1 MEKIIIHIILLITL
15 LLTCI
20 LNVSNGNIKTFYD
33 TDLETSNFFHDQRN
47 VNQLCDKLGEF
58 YEEKN
63 EILNLPRCIRFKNTM
78 MLYCQ
83 GEMENFRNYTNKPK
97 LERIE
102 TLIVC
107 YHNSSTFDANLLKYF
122 IKLKNL
128 FIGYSSFNQFIN
140 KLPRLES
147 LSFINITRNELMT
160 LKGDFFSDLPSVNTI
175 DLRYNQLQL
184 VEKIQIN
191 SNTNSTVQIY
201 LYGNLWNCSQ
211 AKIIKWIAGSDLK
224 YDVVD
229 KKKLNCSD
237 HKFRA
242 RPLYTV
248 MNFKNSLT
256 KLCKDLKDL
265 RNCTCHISFLR
276 YEEDTRSFKPV
287 ASVNCSGKG
296 FYNFPEML
304 PPYTNTFFIDHN
316 KIRSLDALCFKNSTY
331 NNVHDIYLEYNE
343 IRDVSV
349 LDNCQWF
356 ENFRVLNLK
365 GNLIERIPVFAFS
378 NSLELSNHA
387 TKLLLSE
394 NNWICS
400 CRYAPR
406 LLKLCQKYDLI
417 ADKRKIRCRNEK
429 NDPDINGRLLMEL
442 TKNDVCKVNQII
454 LNKFEIMS
462 IIFTILIILLLL
474 NLLYDWYRYKSSGK
488 LPWIVLNT
496 PLF

>member
-1 MEKIIIHIILLITL
+1 MLSYHNKI
-15 LLTCI
+15 C
-20 LNVSNGNIKTFYD
+20 K
-33 TDLETSNFFHDQRN
+33 DLETSNFFRDQRN

-63 EILNLPRCIRFKNTM
+63 EISRLPKCIRFKNTM

-107 YHNSSTFDANLLKYF
+107 YHNATTFDASLLKYF
-122 IKLKNL
+122 VKMRNL
-128 FIGYSSFNQFIN
+128 FIGYSSFNQFVN
-140 KLPRLES
+140 KLPKLES
-147 LSFINITRNELMT
+147 LTFINITRNELKT
-160 LKGDFFSDLPSVNTI
+160 LKGDFFNDLPSVNTI
-175 DLRYNQLQL
+175 DLRFNQLQS
-184 VEKIQIN
+184 VEKIQTN
-191 SNTNSTVQIY
+191 ANSTVQIF

-211 AKIIKWIAGSDLK
+211 SKAIKWIVGNDLK
-224 YDVVD
+224 YIIVD

-237 HKFRA
+237 SKFRA
-242 RPLYTV
+242 RPLYMV
-248 MNFKNSLT
+248 INYKNSLT
-256 KLCKDLKDL
+256 KICKETEDL
-265 RNCTCHISFLR
+265 RNCTCHLSFLR
-276 YEEDTRSFKPV
+276 FDEDSHTFKPV

-296 FYNFPEML
+296 FHNFPEKL
-304 PPYTNTFFIDHN
+304 PPYTNTLFIDHN
-316 KIRSLDALCFKNSTY
+316 KIRSINALCFKNSTY
-331 NNVHDIYLEYNE
+331 SNVHDIYLEYNE

-365 GNLIERIPVFAFS
+365 GNLLERIPVFAFVNIIEKS
-378 NSLELSNHA
+378 KHA
-387 TKLLLSE
+387 SKLLLSE

-406 LLKLCQKYDLI
+406 LIKLCQKYDLI

-429 NDPDINGRLLMEL
+429 NDENINGRLLMEL
-442 TKNDVCKVNQII
+442 TKNDVCKVNQIV
-454 LNKFEIMS
+454 LNKYEIMS
-462 IIFTILIILLLL
+462 IVFFILIILLLL

-496 PLF
+496 PFF